1 LENEVFGEMA
11 IPDCLGWEDCASMT
25 VKVFNGLISLVPCR
39 KWTGEKRYSVQAMK
53 QYAASESWTKLFN
66 IEHLEGERRLIA
78 SRKNDEVILLGFP
91 KDEKNLGL

>member
-1 LENEVFGEMA
+1 
-11 IPDCLGWEDCASMT
+11 
-25 VKVFNGLISLVPCR
+25 
-39 KWTGEKRYSVQAMK
+39 MK